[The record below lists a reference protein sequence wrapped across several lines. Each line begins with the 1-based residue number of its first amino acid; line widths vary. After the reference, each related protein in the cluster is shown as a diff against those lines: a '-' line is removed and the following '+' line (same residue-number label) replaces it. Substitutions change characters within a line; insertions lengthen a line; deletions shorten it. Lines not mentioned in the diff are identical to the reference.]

1 MATYEVSTW
10 AQFKSAFTSAV
21 SGDTIKLIADID
33 CNDEI
38 PEGVSSTI
46 STNQLSGTLTIT
58 GEYID
63 NNVTKS
69 RVIRNL
75 RTSTTSAVTI
85 FKLDING
92 TSGSVF
98 VKNIDF
104 INLILAAPLVLHS
117 NATQGYRQNV
127 TFQNCRFTG
136 KRTDCLMEVN
146 SSNYGG
152 GSLYLKSCYCNIP
165 YYGNT
170 ISKLQLINLVTVSPA
185 NQSLAYATTSR
196 FRETFT
202 GTYTP
207 SSTDGDVTCG
217 VFSLR
222 LSGCRVEGEVVSG
235 KYPRYHS
242 NSTISGYTPGMQNV
256 YDVDFKLTNDTDTS
270 VPLYAFKGVV
280 KVPIRKKDAET
291 TTYTISSASTG
302 VILANE
308 SQMQDTDWLIQQGFD
323 VVPSN
328 V

>member
-10 AQFKSAFTSAV
+10 AQLRSAITSAV
-21 SGDTIKLIADID
+21 SGDIIKLIDDID

-46 STNQLSGTLTIT
+46 STNQLTGALTIT
-58 GEYID
+58 GKYTEG
-63 NNVTKS
+63 NVTKR

-75 RTSTTSAVTI
+75 RTSTSSAVTI
-85 FKLDING
+85 FKFVIGG
-92 TSGSVF
+92 TNGSVF
-98 VKNIDF
+98 VEDIDF

-117 NATQGYRQNV
+117 NGTQGYRQNV

-136 KRTDCLMEVN
+136 KRTDYLMEVN
-146 SSNYGG
+146 SSAYGG
-152 GSLYLKSCYCNIP
+152 GTLYLQSCYCNIP

-170 ISKLQLINLVTVSPA
+170 ISKLQLINLVTTPPA

-202 GTYTP
+202 GMYTP
-207 SSTDGDVTCG
+207 SSTDGDATCS
-217 VFSLR
+217 VFNMQ

-280 KVPIRKKDAET
+280 KVPVRKKDEET
-291 TTYTISSASTG
+291 TTYEISSASTG
-302 VILANE
+302 VILATE
-308 SQMQDTDWLIQQGFD
+308 SQMKDTTWLIQQGFD